1 MLNRK
6 SQGYVGVAALLGGL
20 AGFAVAAPRAS
31 ACECSNTGWPLVRES
46 VTSNGGATSHER
58 HWPLEG
64 MLSAYPGHAHVWLA
78 PRGPETIH
86 LVTTSP

>member
-1 MLNRK
+1 MFSKK

-31 ACECSNTGWPLVRES
+31 ACECAPGGWSLVRAS
-46 VTSNGGATSHER
+46 VTSNGGAMSHER

-64 MLSAYPGHAHVWLA
+64 WLSAYPGHAHVSLA
-78 PRGPETIH
+78 PRGPETIDY
-86 LVTTSP
+86 VTSP